1 MYESVPRR
9 ASKNWN
15 WSGSEWGKWTA
26 GSIADERNHV
36 PKIFR
41 RTLTDS
47 GVART
52 WIFCLRRGTAKQQLA
67 FIRELLDADGICQT
81 FVKFGT
87 YQTFGSISDFPAPGN
102 ELSFV
107 CISTARHRKV
117 KFAINLR
124 STYAH
129 VCRWCAGVWLR
140 PNCPSMVQFSV
151 TGPTKEQWFEIRL
164 LWLKN
169 WGISYK

>member
-1 MYESVPRR
+1 MRVCLEGQPKIETE
-9 ASKNWN
+9 AAANG
-15 WSGSEWGKWTA
+15 GSELRAALQMSGITC
-26 GSIADERNHV
+26 
-36 PKIFR
+36 R
-41 RTLTDS
+41 RFS
-47 GVART
+47 VAR
-52 WIFCLRRGTAKQQLA
+52 WQIPELPGLGSFVFAAGTAKQQLA

-129 VCRWCAGVWLR
+129 VCRWSAGVWLR

-164 LWLKN
+164 QWLKN